1 MCTTHNPRQAVLLVI
16 LALAVVACVASACAA
31 PPARPANVCD
41 PCAANAYAAY
51 KACWEPRADGSKCD
65 LCDEQCCAPGRDRC
79 CCIHRREDC
88 FKVCV
93 TRHGRRKA
101 GGQ

>member
-1 MCTTHNPRQAVLLVI
+1 MKLFVILLLLVC
-16 LALAVVACVASACAA
+16 LVAAGCVAPAA
-31 PPARPANVCD
+31 NICD
-41 PCAANAYAAY
+41 PCRADNYRNY

-65 LCDEQCCAPGRDRC
+65 LCDETCCSPGRDRC

-93 TRHGRRKA
+93 TRKGR
-101 GGQ
+101 